1 MPQLLIPK
9 NPEYINKLLDLVER
23 FVELVPAYL
32 LKCNMTK
39 EAAFVSYSGMQNSN
53 SGN

>member
-9 NPEYINKLLDLVER
+9 NSEYINKLLDLVER
-23 FVELVPAYL
+23 FVDLVPAYL

-39 EAAFVSYSGMQNSN
+39 EAAFVFVFRLCKTAIR
-53 SGN
+53 